1 MDTHADR
8 RKTRWTPEKRAE
20 QRERIKAAWDRRREL
35 AERLAN
41 APEKISDP
49 VEAVISEPASILPI
63 KPNPEHQWFEVSV
76 WLNNMIRYVQD
87 TCGDFKVNWSSAEL
101 SMAETVAKRWQR
113 YGYKTEIMRCWDDD
127 GHIRRRRL

>member
-1 MDTHADR
+1 MEAHTDR
-8 RKTRWTPEKRAE
+8 RKTRWTPERRAE
-20 QRERIKAAWDRRREL
+20 QRERLKATWDKRREL

-41 APEKISDP
+41 APEKTADP
-49 VEAVISEPASILPI
+49 IDQPSETIMPI
-63 KPNPEHQWFEVSV
+63 KPNLENQWFEVSV

-87 TCGDFKVNWSSAEL
+87 TCGDFKVNWSSADL